1 MLQFGR
7 QFIEWQEVLFST
19 LPLPWLSRTSKAQLA
34 RPYGSR
40 PSISKKNEVRGGLRY
55 REVEVSGTP
64 IIPRRS
70 GWLRVLERSSTQ
82 PRSVFCEI
90 RLQTRAERLVAF
102 SLIDSALEPRSA
114 RVGSYRQLPLFRSI
128 TTARLIWTCLYA
140 VRKQIRRTVALS
152 PFPPHPRVMTRTY
165 YRCGGVTHTLQDR
178 PVRQQ

>member
-1 MLQFGR
+1 MLQNEGSIFVVLFTEYLSLLHFPSGR
-7 QFIEWQEVLFST
+7 AFIEWLEVLFST

-40 PSISKKNEVRGGLRY
+40 TSISKKKFVSGGLRY

-70 GWLRVLERSSTQ
+70 GWLRDLDRSSTQ

-128 TTARLIWTCLYA
+128 RLRWSCI
-140 VRKQIRRTVALS
+140 
-152 PFPPHPRVMTRTY
+152 
-165 YRCGGVTHTLQDR
+165 
-178 PVRQQ
+178 